1 MKDRIL
7 IVEDE
12 PAIRDAVSRFL
23 ELQGYETATGK
34 NCEEAEHC
42 LRSFRPD
49 VAILDYSLPDGNAL
63 ELIARMRLTDPSL
76 PIVILTGHG
85 SIDLAVQAVKLGA
98 DQFLTKPADLP
109 ALSILIQRLVENQRN
124 RQKQVAERAR
134 RGRDQADPFS
144 GTSREI
150 RKLSDLAHK
159 VVGTDSSVLILG
171 ETGTGKGVLARW
183 LHDHSPRA
191 AEAFVDLN
199 CGGFTRDLLETELFG
214 HEKGAFTGAVQTKLG
229 LLEIAHKGT
238 VFLDEIGDVDLQVQ
252 PKLLKVLEDK
262 QFRRLGDVRDRR
274 VDIRLIAATHQ
285 DMAKLVKGRTF
296 RSDLYFRISAIP
308 LTMPSLRQRV
318 EDIPVLARYFLD
330 KLSLD
335 LGVNQVELAPTA
347 ISALKAYQWPG
358 NIRELRNVLERAI
371 LLSGN
376 SVLTEKDLNFD
387 MSDVEPTSDFEKTLD
402 QMQRQYIEQVLLRE
416 GGHVEAAAKRLGIP
430 RSSLYQKIKEFGI
443 TRSGLPIIPDSA
455 THRRPH

>member
-183 LHDHSPRA
+183 LHDHSP
-191 AEAFVDLN
+191 
-199 CGGFTRDLLETELFG
+199 
-214 HEKGAFTGAVQTKLG
+214 
-229 LLEIAHKGT
+229 
-238 VFLDEIGDVDLQVQ
+238 
-252 PKLLKVLEDK
+252 VL
-262 QFRRLGDVRDRR
+262 RR
-274 VDIRLIAATHQ
+274 
-285 DMAKLVKGRTF
+285 
-296 RSDLYFRISAIP
+296 RSW
-308 LTMPSLRQRV
+308 T
-318 EDIPVLARYFLD
+318 
-330 KLSLD
+330 
-335 LGVNQVELAPTA
+335 
-347 ISALKAYQWPG
+347 
-358 NIRELRNVLERAI
+358 
-371 LLSGN
+371 
-376 SVLTEKDLNFD
+376 
-387 MSDVEPTSDFEKTLD
+387 
-402 QMQRQYIEQVLLRE
+402 
-416 GGHVEAAAKRLGIP
+416 
-430 RSSLYQKIKEFGI
+430 
-443 TRSGLPIIPDSA
+443 
-455 THRRPH
+455 